1 MNLGIQ
7 DGVNLGWKLASVVD
21 GHASEALLDTY
32 HQERHAVASDVLANT
47 QAQSALL
54 GPGDD
59 VTAMR
64 TQLTSLLRGAQANE
78 ELAAAMSGMDVC
90 YARDASS
97 PLVGR
102 RIPDAE
108 VVTLRGTVQMFSLLH
123 AQHIVLLDFEN
134 LPERAA
140 AASETIDHVAAQKTV
155 RQWRLPVV
163 GWVDVPSALLIRP
176 DGHVAWVSSDSD
188 SHDLREALDA
198 LAGSRCAGPATAES
212 RNTC

>member
-7 DGVNLGWKLASVVD
+7 DAVNLGWKLASVVD

-32 HQERHAVASDVLANT
+32 HHERHAVASDVLANT

-64 TQLTSLLRGAQANE
+64 SQLTSLLRGAQANDQ
-78 ELAAAMSGMDVC
+78 LAAAMSGMNVC
-90 YARDASS
+90 YVHDASS
-97 PLVGR
+97 PLIGR
-102 RIPDAE
+102 RIPDSE
-108 VVTLRGTVQMFSLLH
+108 VITLNGTVPMFSLLH
-123 AQHIVLLDFEN
+123 AQRTVLLDFEN

-140 AASETIDHVAAQKTV
+140 AGSETIDYVAAQKTV

-163 GWVDVPSALLIRP
+163 GWVDVPSALLVRP

-188 SHDLREALDA
+188 SHGLTKALDA
-198 LAGSRCAGPATAES
+198 LRGSTIAASTTA
-212 RNTC
+212 R